1 MSNNYTKKS
10 YPVTH
15 ADNLV
20 RDKSL
25 VRTETTDVIMER
37 KALGLLGES
46 DKPRVDVKVQPLGDR
61 LVVRKVAEVQT
72 GLIILPGA
80 KRENSEKG
88 LVVAVGPGRFG
99 EPMTTKAGD
108 EILFTKHGVMDIEI
122 EGEAFVML
130 RESDILAIL

>member
-1 MSNNYTKKS
+1 MNNYTKKT
-10 YPVTH
+10 YPVTD
-15 ADNLV
+15 AKNLV

-37 KALGLLGES
+37 KALGLLGET
-46 DKPRVDVKVQPLGDR
+46 DKPVVDVKVQPLGDR
-61 LVVRKVAEVQT
+61 LIVRKVAEVQT
-72 GLIILPGA
+72 GLIILPGV

-88 LVVAVGPGRFG
+88 VVLAVGPGRFG
-99 EPMTTKAGD
+99 EHMNTKVGD

-122 EGEAFVML
+122 EGEAFVMM